1 MRGSLK
7 VLLLLFVAMPRLG
20 YGHGGGLDA
29 KGCHMNRKTGDY
41 HCHRAGYSPP
51 PPAMNAAPVQ
61 RLAPS
66 PATQPQRFAGSGGA
80 VGARPAGTTEMN
92 ALAQIVERQE
102 ATIMRL
108 MSEIAEL
115 KAEAAA
121 CRASRR

>member
-7 VLLLLFVAMPRLG
+7 VLLLLSVAMPGLG

-29 KGCHMNRKTGDY
+29 KGCHMNRKAGEY

-51 PPAMNAAPVQ
+51 LPAMNAAPVQ

-80 VGARPAGTTEMN
+80 IGARPAGTTEMS
-92 ALAQIVERQE
+92 ALTQIVERQE

-108 MSEIAEL
+108 MNEVAEL

>member
-1 MRGSLK
+1 
-7 VLLLLFVAMPRLG
+7 
-20 YGHGGGLDA
+20 
-29 KGCHMNRKTGDY
+29 
-41 HCHRAGYSPP
+41 
-51 PPAMNAAPVQ
+51 MNAAPAQ

-66 PATQPQRFAGSGGA
+66 PATQPQQFAGSRGA
-80 VGARPAGTTEMN
+80 VGAQPAGTTEMN

-108 MSEIAEL
+108 MSELAEL

>member
-7 VLLLLFVAMPRLG
+7 VLLLLSVAMPGLG

-41 HCHRAGYSPP
+41 PCHRAGYSPP
-51 PPAMNAAPVQ
+51 PPAMNSAPVQ

-66 PATQPQRFAGSGGA
+66 PAAQPQRFAGSGGA
-80 VGARPAGTTEMN
+80 SGARPAGTTETN

-121 CRASRR
+121 CRSSRR